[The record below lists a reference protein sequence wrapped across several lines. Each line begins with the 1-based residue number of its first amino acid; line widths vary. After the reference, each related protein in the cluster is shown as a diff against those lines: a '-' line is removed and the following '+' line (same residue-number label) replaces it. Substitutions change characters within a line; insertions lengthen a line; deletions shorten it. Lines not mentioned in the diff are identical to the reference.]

1 MSNLPNSPTVTPGTP
16 SSPTNPPRSFFP
28 RPSLSCFGRGG
39 PFFALTQPQPPSK
52 KKGLTGEHG
61 SIPRRAVRG
70 GDPNGMDSGRSI
82 PGAPAVLRGTGRAGK
97 SRAARS
103 AVPHCISAEAPRL
116 GVQGHF
122 RASCRAVSIDAPGA
136 FSLGPLQRHRL
147 GRRSRHGPSGPRR
160 KCGVRRRE
168 PLCGA
173 TGVYQIKGAPAAS
186 RAVGNKREWGAG
198 STSPWEGKSAAFGRI
213 KRDGGAEST
222 PLGGGKKCG
231 LWPHKKVR
239 PRLRREMIS
248 AWKRCFKRCGRA
260 AQIKKAPFWAPSV
273 RKGLQ

>member
-1 MSNLPNSPTVTPGTP
+1 
-16 SSPTNPPRSFFP
+16 
-28 RPSLSCFGRGG
+28 
-39 PFFALTQPQPPSK
+39 
-52 KKGLTGEHG
+52 
-61 SIPRRAVRG
+61 
-70 GDPNGMDSGRSI
+70 MDSGRSI

-97 SRAARS
+97 SRAARG
-103 AVPHCISAEAPRL
+103 AVPHCISAEMPRL
-116 GVQGHF
+116 GVQGPVF
-122 RASCRAVSIDAPGA
+122 ASSRAVILGVPGA
-136 FSLGPLQRHRL
+136 FLLDRSSGLFSFR
-147 GRRSRHGPSGPRR
+147 RRSRHGPSGPRR

-260 AQIKKAPFWAPSV
+260 AQIKKRPFGHPP
-273 RKGLQ
+273 

>member
-1 MSNLPNSPTVTPGTP
+1 MVPPGGTREKSSGP
-16 SSPTNPPRSFFP
+16 GSRSSSPKLKCAPTPHRAHGMRPHPAKIPRQIARGP
-28 RPSLSCFGRGG
+28 RCGAALHFRRNAAIVPLARSLLDRSSG
-39 PFFALTQPQPPSK
+39 PFS
-52 KKGLTGEHG
+52 
-61 SIPRRAVRG
+61 
-70 GDPNGMDSGRSI
+70 
-82 PGAPAVLRGTGRAGK
+82 
-97 SRAARS
+97 
-103 AVPHCISAEAPRL
+103 
-116 GVQGHF
+116 F
-122 RASCRAVSIDAPGA
+122 R
-136 FSLGPLQRHRL
+136 
-147 GRRSRHGPSGPRR
+147 RRSRHGPSGPRR